1 MSDWLAVINIGRRK
15 AMKDPTDRLAVV
27 KTIRFSEQLLHNIA
41 HECEIRSLAFSDFM
55 RGAAIAAMKQQ
66 ETPSQTGVD

>member
-1 MSDWLAVINIGRRK
+1 
-15 AMKDPTDRLAVV
+15 MKDPTDRLAVV

-55 RGAAIAAMKQQ
+55 RGAAIAEMKRQQ
-66 ETPSQTGVD
+66 SASQSGLDPRRLPS